1 MKKIFSLSLISLIL
15 ISGCDSNT
23 TINTNT
29 PSSNPSSIIS
39 PSTTPNGVTT
49 NSDFFKVKAIITQ
62 RCTTCHATNASDP
75 STGSPASGI
84 SLETD
89 AQIQSEARNIQREVV
104 QRRTMPYQNNKT
116 GITEAERLLIGSWV
130 SSGAS
135 INQ

>member
-1 MKKIFSLSLISLIL
+1 MKKIFSLSVVCIML
-15 ISGCDSNT
+15 ISGCDSKT
-23 TINTNT
+23 TINTTT
-29 PSSNPSSIIS
+29 PSNPSPIS
-39 PSTTPNGVTT
+39 SSSGTT
-49 NSDFFKVKAIITQ
+49 NNANFFKVKAVITQ

-75 STGSPASGI
+75 SAGSPASGI

-116 GITEAERLLIGSWV
+116 GITEDERALIGNWV

-135 INQ
+135 IN